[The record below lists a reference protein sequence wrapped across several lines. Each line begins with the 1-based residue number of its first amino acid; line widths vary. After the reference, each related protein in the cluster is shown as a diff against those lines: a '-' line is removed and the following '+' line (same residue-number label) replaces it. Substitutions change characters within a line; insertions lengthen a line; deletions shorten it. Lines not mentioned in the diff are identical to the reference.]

1 MRFSDGALSFRQN
14 ILLIVILES
23 AVAILAVGQF
33 GFTLEGLQATTRY
46 SGRLSLF
53 IFSFVFLC
61 QHKPDLLKQWLSD
74 RYYLVFAIAHGIH
87 LTQLITFNL
96 MAGNDLI
103 SYRIVGGML
112 AYCFI
117 FIMPIIQQRHN
128 RGNVTPRLFTI
139 ATFIYGYYV
148 WFIFFMTYLPRVLGK
163 MPQAGGLYP
172 EYVMLLGWV
181 SLMLGYRLSRLLQL
195 KKK

>member
-1 MRFSDGALSFRQN
+1 MRFADGALTFRQN

-53 IFSFVFLC
+53 IFSFIFLC

-87 LTQLITFNL
+87 LTQLITFNVK
-96 MAGNDLI
+96 AGNDLI
-103 SYRIVGGML
+103 GYRILGGML
-112 AYCFI
+112 AYTFI
-117 FIMPIIQQRHN
+117 FIMPIVQQRYN
-128 RGNVTPRLFTI
+128 RGKVTPGFFNITTLV
-139 ATFIYGYYV
+139 YGYYI

-163 MPQAGGLYP
+163 MPHTGGSFT

-181 SLMLGYRLSRLLQL
+181 SLIFGYRLSRLLQL
-195 KKK
+195 KEK